1 MQRGVAI
8 GDRLTLGRLVV
19 CRRRWVVP
27 TSQIPCRD
35 PRLSEAEVFSQVNR
49 WRKLFE
55 IPDRVFVI
63 EKISEADRKAVYKPQ
78 YIDFTSPLLVSV
90 FQAAVKEAEI
100 TLEEQLPEP
109 AVFPSDAA
117 GDRWAIELQLD
128 TLDLAATKDRSHR
141 LAADGW
147 PFESLTS
154 REEYRTQA

>member
-1 MQRGVAI
+1 MRV
-8 GDRLTLGRLVV
+8 
-19 CRRRWVVP
+19 
-27 TSQIPCRD
+27 
-35 PRLSEAEVFSQVNR
+35 
-49 WRKLFE
+49 
-55 IPDRVFVI
+55 PDRVFVI
-63 EKISEADRKAVYKPQ
+63 EKISKAHRKAVYKPQ

-117 GDRWAIELQLD
+117 GDRDGGESSQFD
-128 TLDLAATKDRSHR
+128 TLDLAETKDRSHR